1 MAATARNLER
11 IIMSIHSY
19 PAPHLIP
26 TIDHLAPPAL
36 SPRQPTRA
44 APPRPALL
52 RITRG
57 LHTGTLFALRAGITT
72 VGRHADCDIV
82 IPDTTMSRRHAVF
95 HHLGDAISVTD
106 LDSFNGTY
114 VNRRI
119 VNQAALADGDEI
131 WIGKLRLILD
141 WVSPPGAQVLSITR
155 VHEVTC
161 PRTGSTRCPLDAA
174 SMHSA
179 SS

>member
-26 TIDHLAPPAL
+26 TIDH
-36 SPRQPTRA
+36 
-44 APPRPALL
+44 
-52 RITRG
+52 
-57 LHTGTLFALRAGITT
+57 AGITT

>member
-1 MAATARNLER
+1 
-11 IIMSIHSY
+11 MSIHSY

-26 TIDHLAPPAL
+26 TIDHLAPPA
-36 SPRQPTRA
+36 PTRA

-57 LHTGTLFALRAGITT
+57 PHTGTLFALRAGITT

-82 IPDTTMSRRHAVF
+82 IPDTTISRRHAAF

-131 WIGKLRLILD
+131 WIGKLRLVLD
-141 WVSPPGAQVLSITR
+141 WVSPPAAQVLSITR